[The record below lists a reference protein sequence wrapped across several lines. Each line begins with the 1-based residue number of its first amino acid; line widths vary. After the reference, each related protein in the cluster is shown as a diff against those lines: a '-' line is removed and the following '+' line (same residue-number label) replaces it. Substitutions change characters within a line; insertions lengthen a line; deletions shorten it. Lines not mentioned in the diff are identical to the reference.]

1 VIKLTSARI
10 FTVYVDNYFAHLY
23 HTETKAELL
32 EMDYFDIS
40 CHCY

>member
-23 HTETKAELL
+23 HTET
-32 EMDYFDIS
+32 
-40 CHCY
+40 